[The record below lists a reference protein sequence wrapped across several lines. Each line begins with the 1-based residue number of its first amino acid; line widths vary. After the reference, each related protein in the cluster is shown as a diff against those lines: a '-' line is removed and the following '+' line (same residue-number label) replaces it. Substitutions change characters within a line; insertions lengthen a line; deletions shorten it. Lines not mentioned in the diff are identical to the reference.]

1 MDLCR
6 LHTELAQ
13 AYDRVERVWE
23 ARHGNKQ
30 KFANRLVEGEFHG
43 VLEQANL
50 SQIDWSGGG
59 VQFCQESCITQHWC
73 RHRMEGIQQ
82 PAVSFE
88 DFAEICLAVDFE

>member
-1 MDLCR
+1 MNSPRVQAVTYRTTEVTTYSFDGLIMDLCR

-23 ARHGNKQ
+23 ACHGNKQ

-59 VQFCQESCITQHWC
+59 V
-73 RHRMEGIQQ
+73 
-82 PAVSFE
+82 
-88 DFAEICLAVDFE
+88 